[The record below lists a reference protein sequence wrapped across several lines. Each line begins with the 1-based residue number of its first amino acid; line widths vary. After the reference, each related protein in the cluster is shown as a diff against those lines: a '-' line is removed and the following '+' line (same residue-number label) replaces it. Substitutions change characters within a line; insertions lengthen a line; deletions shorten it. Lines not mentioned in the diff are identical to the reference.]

1 MPPLINNID
10 DFIQGIGV
18 ITDTMM
24 VFYQSCLKSGFNED
38 QANYFTGE
46 FIRQLIQNAAMN
58 QNPQSGD

>member
-1 MPPLINNID
+1 MQALINNID

-18 ITDTMM
+18 TTDTMM
-24 VFYQSCLKSGFNED
+24 VFYQSCLKSGFDEA